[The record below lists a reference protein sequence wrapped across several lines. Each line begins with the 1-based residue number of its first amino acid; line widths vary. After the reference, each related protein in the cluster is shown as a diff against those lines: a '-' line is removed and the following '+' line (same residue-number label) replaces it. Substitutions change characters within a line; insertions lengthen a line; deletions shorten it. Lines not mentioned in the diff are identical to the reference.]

1 MLSRFCVE
9 IAAHSVELT
18 EVECEN
24 LHCRLSVGLGLVS
37 VTRSH
42 RDHGSESPV
51 LAKTPAPNL
60 GLRQPANKNAPT
72 NPLLGWAVGSCLANT
87 IRAWHLPKDPSEWK
101 RDSCL
106 NSLAAAHAEL
116 GDFTKAIEWQ
126 TKAVELIP
134 LAKRPKLELRLELFR
149 EGKPYRESHTAN

>member
-1 MLSRFCVE
+1 MLFENRSQVGSFRSRVDKLVLSRFCVE

-60 GLRQPANKNAPT
+60 GLTWILQAEAY
-72 NPLLGWAVGSCLANT
+72 
-87 IRAWHLPKDPSEWK
+87 LPRGRFGMMSI
-101 RDSCL
+101 S
-106 NSLAAAHAEL
+106 
-116 GDFTKAIEWQ
+116 
-126 TKAVELIP
+126 
-134 LAKRPKLELRLELFR
+134 
-149 EGKPYRESHTAN
+149 